1 MNYIELS
8 HATKTFKRA
17 DGATFAAFEDVSF
30 GIERG
35 AFVCVLGPSGCGKSA
50 LLNAIAGFSLVT
62 SGSVKIGGEEVKEP
76 SPKRVMIFQNYG
88 LLPWRTVLK
97 NVELGLEE
105 RKIPKE
111 ERRAIAEKYVEIV
124 GLSAFK
130 DERPRRLSG
139 GMQQRVSI
147 ARALAVDPEVVF
159 MDEPF
164 AALDA
169 ITRMKLQ
176 DDVLKLS
183 REEKKTVVFVTHD
196 VGEAVYLADRILI
209 LSPNPGRLKSVVNVT
224 IGREFRNR
232 AGADFFQLQKQVF
245 ELFEGK
251 GTGDPVEYYI

>member
-8 HATKTFKRA
+8 HATKTFKKA
-17 DGATFAAFEDVSF
+17 DGTRFAAFEDVSF

-35 AFVCVLGPSGCGKSA
+35 EFVCVLGPSGCGKSA

-224 IGREFRNR
+224 IGREFRDR
-232 AGADFFQLQKQVF
+232 SSADFFQLQKQVF

-251 GTGDPVEYYI
+251 ATENPVEYYI